1 MAITKM
7 SIKVPPV
14 NRFTVTARALR
25 QRGRTSDWMGPFA
38 GLMEK
43 NMSKSNDSSKLGRAT
58 QVRELRDDEL
68 EKVSGGLDA
77 GKNEVAVEGAVS
89 VELQKKHITKF
100 KFEPTSFEF
109 GLSHSNE

>member
-1 MAITKM
+1 M
-7 SIKVPPV
+7 IK
-14 NRFTVTARALR
+14 T
-25 QRGRTSDWMGPFA
+25 
-38 GLMEK
+38 
-43 NMSKSNDSSKLGRAT
+43 NDTSKLGRAP
-58 QVRELRDDEL
+58 QVRELQDDEL

-109 GLSHSNE
+109 GLSHSNEKR

>member
-1 MAITKM
+1 M
-7 SIKVPPV
+7 SDLGAAGEPV
-14 NRFTVTARALR
+14 H
-25 QRGRTSDWMGPFA
+25 SDGESVASAWPHRRLDSPFA

-43 NMSKSNDSSKLGRAT
+43 NMSKSNDSSKLGRAP

-77 GKNEVAVEGAVS
+77 NKNEVAVEGAVS

-109 GLSHSNE
+109 GLTHSNE

>member
-1 MAITKM
+1 MAKLTHHLKAADTHPCGIA
-7 SIKVPPV
+7 
-14 NRFTVTARALR
+14 FAR
-25 QRGRTSDWMGPFA
+25 S
-38 GLMEK
+38 MEK
-43 NMSKSNDSSKLGRAT
+43 IMSL
-58 QVRELRDDEL
+58 RELRDDEL

-109 GLSHSNE
+109 GLSHSNEP

>member
-43 NMSKSNDSSKLGRAT
+43 NMSKSSDSSKLGRAT

-68 EKVSGGLDA
+68 ENVSGGLDA
-77 GKNEVAVEGAVS
+77 SKNEVAVEGTVR
-89 VELQKKHITKF
+89 VTKF
-100 KFEPTSFEF
+100 KIEPTSFEF
-109 GLSHSNE
+109 GLTHWNE